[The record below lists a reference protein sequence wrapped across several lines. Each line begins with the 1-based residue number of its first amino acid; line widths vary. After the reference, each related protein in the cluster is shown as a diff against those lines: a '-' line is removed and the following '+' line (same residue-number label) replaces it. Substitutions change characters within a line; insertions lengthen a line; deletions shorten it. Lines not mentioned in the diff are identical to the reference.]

1 MESGL
6 QAFSFVLCCRS
17 FSVDVHGPNCGI
29 QASFGGKN
37 TIQILLPV
45 GKKKSLFWFSYVSM
59 LLSRL
64 DLHFICLLSLLDS
77 KQIEE
82 FTNVT
87 KPPIVSIHTVSAY

>member
-1 MESGL
+1 M
-6 QAFSFVLCCRS
+6 AFRLPLVEKTQSKSF
-17 FSVDVHGPNCGI
+17 F
-29 QASFGGKN
+29 QWE
-37 TIQILLPV
+37 
-45 GKKKSLFWFSYVSM
+45 KKSLFWFSYVSM